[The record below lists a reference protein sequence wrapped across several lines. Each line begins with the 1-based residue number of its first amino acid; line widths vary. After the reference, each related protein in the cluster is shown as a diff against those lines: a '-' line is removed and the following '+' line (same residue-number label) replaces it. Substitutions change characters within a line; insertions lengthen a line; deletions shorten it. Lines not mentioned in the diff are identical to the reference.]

1 MPTTLEMETTT
12 EQTTGTS
19 VEQMTAVG
27 AKIAARVRNALAHPF
42 DFKGKTA
49 LVIGGSTGIG
59 RATALAFGQRS
70 ANVVVG
76 GMNPKTSVVI
86 DEIKKLGGDGFFQH
100 CNATVET
107 DVYAVVDAAVKK
119 YGKID
124 CVFNNF
130 GTLAKPALLTDTP
143 VSELD
148 RCIAVDLRGLYVAMQ
163 AEIKAML
170 KTGGGAI
177 VNCGSVASLIAD
189 PMMSAYV
196 ACKHGVAGLTKAAAI
211 EYVKQGI
218 RINCLAP
225 GFTRTPMTE
234 PWVQDAWFRKMFF
247 ECENALSQ
255 TGRYAE
261 PEEMAGA
268 VLFLC
273 SDLATFVNGHTLVVD
288 GGQIV
293 H

>member
-1 MPTTLEMETTT
+1 LE
-12 EQTTGTS
+12 
-19 VEQMTAVG
+19 
-27 AKIAARVRNALAHPF
+27 
-42 DFKGKTA
+42 FKGKTA

-59 RATALAFGQRS
+59 RATALAFGQRG
-70 ANVVVG
+70 ANVVIG
-76 GMNPKTSVVI
+76 GINPKTVEVI
-86 DEIKKLGGDGFFQH
+86 DQIKQLGGGGFFQK
-100 CNATVET
+100 CNATVDT
-107 DVYAVVDAAVKK
+107 DLYAVVDAAVEK

-130 GTLAKPALLTDTP
+130 GTLAKPAPLTETP
-143 VSELD
+143 IAEFD
-148 RCIAVDLRGLYVAMQ
+148 RCVALDLRALYVALQ

-196 ACKHGVAGLTKAAAI
+196 TCKHGVSGLTKAAAI
-211 EYVKQGI
+211 EYIKQGI
-218 RINCLAP
+218 RINCVAP

-234 PWVQDAWFRKMFF
+234 PWVQDEWFRKMFF

-255 TGRYAE
+255 IGRYAE
-261 PEEMAGA
+261 PEEMAGP

-273 SDLATFVNGHTLVVD
+273 SDLALFVNGHTLVID

>member
-1 MPTTLEMETTT
+1 MATTIVEQPTA
-12 EQTTGTS
+12 TS
-19 VEQMTAVG
+19 VEQMTAAG
-27 AKIAARVRNALAHPF
+27 AKIAAKVRHALAHPF

-49 LVIGGSTGIG
+49 LVIGASTGIG
-59 RATALAFGQRS
+59 RASALAFGQCK
-70 ANVVVG
+70 ANVVIG
-76 GMNPKTSVVI
+76 GMNPKTGEVI
-86 DEIKKLGGDGFFQH
+86 DQIKRLGGDGIFQK
-100 CNATVET
+100 CNANEEA
-107 DVYAVVDAAVKK
+107 DLYALVDSAVKK

-130 GTLAKPALLTDTP
+130 GTLAQPALMADTP
-143 VSELD
+143 ISELD
-148 RCIAVDLRGLYVAMQ
+148 RCIALDLRGLYIALQ

-196 ACKHGVAGLTKAAAI
+196 ACKHGVAGLTKAVAI
-211 EYVKQGI
+211 EYIKQGI

>member
-1 MPTTLEMETTT
+1 MTPTLEMETA
-12 EQTTGTS
+12 
-19 VEQMTAVG
+19 VEQMTKAG
-27 AKIAARVRNALAHPF
+27 SEIATRVRKALANPF
-42 DFKGKTA
+42 DFKGKTV
-49 LVIGGSTGIG
+49 LIIGGSTGIG
-59 RATALAFGQRS
+59 RAVATAFGIRK
-70 ANVVVG
+70 ANVVIG
-76 GMNPKTSVVI
+76 GMNPKTTAVI
-86 DEIKKLGGDGFFQH
+86 DEIKNSGGDGIFQK
-100 CNATVET
+100 CNATVDA
-107 DVYAVVDAAVKK
+107 DVYGIVDAAVKK

-130 GTLAKPALLTDTP
+130 GTLAQPAPLAETP
-143 VSELD
+143 IEEFD
-148 RCIAVDLRGLYVAMQ
+148 RCVAVDLRGLYVALQ

-170 KTGGGAI
+170 KTGGGSI
-177 VNCGSVASLIAD
+177 VNCGSVVSCTAD
-189 PMMSAYV
+189 AMMSAYV
-196 ACKHGVAGLTKAAAI
+196 ACKHGVSGLTKAAAI
-211 EYVKQGI
+211 EYIKQGI
-218 RINCLAP
+218 RVNCLAP

-255 TGRYAE
+255 IGRYAE

-273 SDLATFVNGHTLVVD
+273 SDMALFVNGHTLVVD

>member
-1 MPTTLEMETTT
+1 MATLV
-12 EQTTGTS
+12 EQTTATS
-19 VEQMTAVG
+19 VEQMTAAG
-27 AKIAARVRNALAHPF
+27 AKIAAKVRNALAHPF

-49 LVIGGSTGIG
+49 LVIGASTGIG
-59 RATALAFGQRS
+59 RAAALAFGQCK
-70 ANVVVG
+70 ANVVIG
-76 GMNPKTSVVI
+76 GMNPKTSEVI
-86 DEIKKLGGDGFFQH
+86 DKIQTLGGDGFFQK
-100 CNATVET
+100 CNAN
-107 DVYAVVDAAVKK
+107 DDADLYALVDAAVNR

-124 CVFNNF
+124 CAFNNF
-130 GTLAKPALLTDTP
+130 GTLAKPALMADTP
-143 VSELD
+143 LSELD
-148 RCIAVDLRGLYVAMQ
+148 RCIALDLRGLYVALQ
-163 AEIKAML
+163 CEIKAML

-196 ACKHGVAGLTKAAAI
+196 ACKHGVAGLTKAVAI
-211 EYVKQGI
+211 EYIKQGI

>member
-1 MPTTLEMETTT
+1 MAT
-12 EQTTGTS
+12 
-19 VEQMTAVG
+19 VEQMTAAG
-27 AKIAARVRNALAHPF
+27 AEIAAKVRKELAHPLE
-42 DFKGKTA
+42 FKGKTA

-59 RATALAFGQRS
+59 RATALAFGQRG
-70 ANVVVG
+70 ANVVIG
-76 GMNPKTSVVI
+76 GINPKTVEVI
-86 DEIKKLGGDGFFQH
+86 DQIKQLGGGGFFQK
-100 CNATVET
+100 CNATVDT
-107 DVYAVVDAAVKK
+107 DLYAVVDAAV
-119 YGKID
+119 
-124 CVFNNF
+124 
-130 GTLAKPALLTDTP
+130 AKPAPLTETP
-143 VSELD
+143 IAEFD
-148 RCIAVDLRGLYVAMQ
+148 RCVALDLRALYVALQ

-196 ACKHGVAGLTKAAAI
+196 TCKHGVSGLTKAAAI
-211 EYVKQGI
+211 EYIKQGI
-218 RINCLAP
+218 RINCVAP

-234 PWVQDAWFRKMFF
+234 PWVQDEWFRKMFF

-255 TGRYAE
+255 IGRYAE
-261 PEEMAGA
+261 PEEMAGP

-273 SDLATFVNGHTLVVD
+273 SDLALFVNGHTLVID

>member
-1 MPTTLEMETTT
+1 MAT
-12 EQTTGTS
+12 
-19 VEQMTAVG
+19 VEQLTAAG
-27 AKIAARVRNALAHPF
+27 AEIAAKVRKALAHPF
-42 DFKGKTA
+42 EFKGKTA

-59 RATALAFGQRS
+59 RATALAFGQRG
-70 ANVVVG
+70 ANVVIG
-76 GMNPKTSVVI
+76 GINPKTVEVI
-86 DEIKKLGGDGFFQH
+86 DQIKQLGGGGFFQK
-100 CNATVET
+100 CNATV
-107 DVYAVVDAAVKK
+107 DADLYAVVDAAVEK

-130 GTLAKPALLTDTP
+130 GTLAKPAPLTETP
-143 VSELD
+143 IAEFD
-148 RCIAVDLRGLYVAMQ
+148 RCVALDLRGLYVALQ

-196 ACKHGVAGLTKAAAI
+196 ACKHGVSGLTKAAAI

-218 RINCLAP
+218 RINCVAP

-234 PWVQDAWFRKMFF
+234 PWVQDEWFRKMFF

-255 TGRYAE
+255 IGRYAE
-261 PEEMAGA
+261 PEEMAGP

-273 SDLATFVNGHTLVVD
+273 SDLALFVNGHTLVID

>member
-1 MPTTLEMETTT
+1 MAT
-12 EQTTGTS
+12 
-19 VEQMTAVG
+19 VEQMTAAGVE
-27 AKIAARVRNALAHPF
+27 IAAKVKKELAHPF

-59 RATALAFGQRS
+59 RATALAFGQRG
-70 ANVVVG
+70 ANVVIG
-76 GMNPKTSVVI
+76 GVNPKTVEVI
-86 DEIKKLGGDGFFQH
+86 DQIKHLGGGGFFQK
-100 CNATVET
+100 CNATV
-107 DVYAVVDAAVKK
+107 DADLHALVDAAVKK

-124 CVFNNF
+124 CAFNNF
-130 GTLAKPALLTDTP
+130 GTLAKPAPLTETP
-143 VSELD
+143 IAEFD
-148 RCIAVDLRGLYVAMQ
+148 RCVALDLRALYVALQ

-196 ACKHGVAGLTKAAAI
+196 ACKHGVSGLTKAAAI
-211 EYVKQGI
+211 EYIKQGI

-234 PWVQDAWFRKMFF
+234 PWVQDEWFRKMFF
-247 ECENALSQ
+247 DCENALSQ
-255 TGRYAE
+255 IGRYAE
-261 PEEMAGA
+261 PEEMAGP

-273 SDLATFVNGHTLVVD
+273 SDLATFVNGHTLVID